1 MRPKHKTKLDQ
12 DTLLGKQG
20 KVGAHLLIVI
30 IIIIIV
36 IIVSIIIVINVSVNV
51 MMLLPDVQ
59 LRQC

>member
-20 KVGAHLLIVI
+20 KVGAHLLII
-30 IIIIIV
+30 IIIII
-36 IIVSIIIVINVSVNV
+36 IIVSIIIVINVSVIV
-51 MMLLPDVQ
+51 MRLLPDVQ